1 MSNNITP
8 DQAEVQ
14 RAVPGRT
21 NPATNG
27 YLVSKKYAWYV
38 FSLLFILMLFD
49 FLDRQVIAA
58 LFPFLKKEWGITDAQ
73 CGFLLAAVN
82 WSITI
87 AAIPVGILADRWSR
101 KKTVGLMA
109 IFWSLATM
117 ACAFTRSFGQLLM
130 MRFLIGAGEAGYAP
144 AGNSLISAL
153 FPLKMRARLMGLF
166 AAGAPVFGGALGLM
180 LGGWIAAHYGWRHA
194 LGIVAVPGMIF
205 AILFFF
211 IRDYKTVEL
220 TIKATTEKGSEVQR
234 KMTKKEIAKNILGK
248 PSILLLY
255 GGQTVALFYV
265 SLVGAWLPSFFIRVH
280 HMTVVEAS
288 TKAGLVF
295 LGTIIGTFLG
305 GYLADRVVARG
316 RTNGRPLV
324 AGFLQFL
331 SFLIYLSA
339 FGLVQGKAQILLLF
353 LGGMLCNAF
362 QGPSVSS
369 IAELVHAGLRSTALS
384 FLIFIQN
391 LVGMA
396 LGPIVAGA
404 LSDEYGIAT
413 SLLTL
418 SFLPALSMVLFFL
431 VLIFYNRDLASVE
444 QVELAM
450 ER

>member
-1 MSNNITP
+1 MSDVITP
-8 DQAEVQ
+8 RHSAAQGNLSEKVN
-14 RAVPGRT
+14 PG
-21 NPATNG
+21 TNG

-38 FSLLFILMLFD
+38 FSLLFVLMMFD
-49 FLDRQVIAA
+49 FIDRQVIAS
-58 LFPFLKKEWGITDAQ
+58 LFPFLKKDWGITDAQ
-73 CGFLLAAVN
+73 CGLLLAAVN

-87 AAIPVGILADRWSR
+87 AAIPVGIIADRWSR

-109 IFWSLATM
+109 VFWSLATM
-117 ACAFTRSFGQLLM
+117 ACAFTRSFGQLFL
-130 MRFLIGAGEAGYAP
+130 MRFFIGVGEAGYAP

-153 FPLKMRARLMGLF
+153 FPLRLRARLIGLF
-166 AAGAPVFGGALGLM
+166 AAGAAVIGGALGLI
-180 LGGWIAAHYGWRHA
+180 LGGSIAAHYGWRNA
-194 LGIVAVPGMIF
+194 LGIVALPGMIF

-220 TIKATTEKGSEVQR
+220 TIRASSEKGSEIQR

-288 TKAGLVF
+288 TKAGLAF
-295 LGTIIGTFLG
+295 LGSIIGTFLG

-324 AGFLQFL
+324 AALMQLLAFLF
-331 SFLIYLSA
+331 YLSA
-339 FGLVQGKAQILLLF
+339 FGLVQGKAQILFLF

-362 QGPSVSS
+362 QGPCVSG

-384 FLIFIQN
+384 ILIFIQN

-404 LSDEYGIAT
+404 LSDKYGIGTA
-413 SLLTL
+413 LLAL
-418 SFLPALSMVLFFL
+418 SFLPAVSMLLFFL
-431 VLIFYNRDLASVE
+431 VLIFYNRDMASVE
-444 QVELAM
+444 QVELSM
-450 ER
+450 E